1 MNRPAPVSYPFRHP
15 APGTRHPAPGT
26 RHPAK
31 AKQRMS
37 EQSES
42 SKRPGRGFG
51 TTPGGR
57 VFVWLLTLTSVA
69 VVLAVYFSFRGASEM
84 PVDSPAEAGGSAE
97 AGAASSSLS
106 TPESGVPA
114 IQPPDVL
121 PPLPAGPNT
130 AWHPLA
136 IDSVDPQRLPEYKE
150 IVEGRA
156 LVELSTGMWSWGE
169 GDRITL
175 AVPQIGA
182 VYEPV
187 IERVETMLGNNRSYV
202 GRLVENEFPFS
213 FVITV
218 GQRNT
223 FANLSTPQGSFELV
237 GDTELA
243 WLMPV
248 ANMDQ
253 HVDYSQPDYYIPGED
268 FPAEPVPGENFPVEP
283 VPGGEPLDDP

>member
-1 MNRPAPVSYPFRHP
+1 MNRPAPVSYSF
-15 APGTRHPAPGT
+15 

-31 AKQRMS
+31 AKQCVS
-37 EQSES
+37 EQSEPS
-42 SKRPGRGFG
+42 NRPTRGFG

-57 VFVWLLTLTSVA
+57 AFVWLLTLTSMP
-69 VVLAVYFSFRGASEM
+69 VVLAVYFSFRGANET
-84 PVDSPAEAGGSAE
+84 PVESPAETGASAE
-97 AGAASSSLS
+97 TGTAGSSPP
-106 TPESGVPA
+106 TPESGALA
-114 IQPPDVL
+114 IQPADVL
-121 PPLPAGPNT
+121 PPLPSGPNT

-156 LVELSTGMWSWGE
+156 LVELSTGMWTWGE

-187 IERVETMLGNNRSYV
+187 IERVDTMLGNNRSYV
-202 GRLVENEFPFS
+202 GRLIEDDFPYS

-268 FPAEPVPGENFPVEP
+268 FPGEPVLGEDFPVEP
-283 VPGGEPLDDP
+283 VPGGESLGDP

>member
-1 MNRPAPVSYPFRHP
+1 M
-15 APGTRHPAPGT
+15 
-26 RHPAK
+26 
-31 AKQRMS
+31 AKQTGSIER
-37 EQSES
+37 S
-42 SKRPGRGFG
+42 SRRFG

-57 VFVWLLTLTSVA
+57 AFVWLLTLTSVA
-69 VVLAVYFSFRGASEM
+69 VVLAVYFSFRGANEA
-84 PVDSPAEAGGSAE
+84 PQESPAEV
-97 AGAASSSLS
+97 GAAGS
-106 TPESGVPA
+106 TPSTPVSDAVEVPA
-114 IQPPDVL
+114 AVVL
-121 PPLPAGPNT
+121 PPLPVGPHT
-130 AWHPLA
+130 AWWPLE
-136 IDSVDPQRLPEYKE
+136 IDSVAPERIPEYKE
-150 IVEGRA
+150 VVEGRV
-156 LVELSTGMWSWGE
+156 LVELSTGMWSWGV

-202 GRLVENEFPFS
+202 GRLIEAEFPYS

-223 FANLSTPQGSFELV
+223 FANFSTPQGSFELV

-253 HVDYSQPDYYIPGED
+253 HVDYSQPDYYVPDDDSPDDWMPGE
-268 FPAEPVPGENFPVEP
+268 EIR
-283 VPGGEPLDDP
+283 DDR

>member
-1 MNRPAPVSYPFRHP
+1 MNRRVPVSYSF
-15 APGTRHPAPGT
+15 

-31 AKQRMS
+31 AKQCVS

-42 SKRPGRGFG
+42 SKRPTRGFG

-57 VFVWLLTLTSVA
+57 AFVWLLTLTSVA
-69 VVLAVYFSFRGASEM
+69 VVLAVYFSFRGTNEM
-84 PVDSPAEAGGSAE
+84 PVESPAEAGASAE
-97 AGAASSSLS
+97 SGAAVSSPS
-106 TPESGVPA
+106 TPESGAPA
-114 IQPPDVL
+114 IQPAGAL
-121 PPLPAGPNT
+121 PPLPTGPNT

-202 GRLVENEFPFS
+202 GRLIEDEFPYS

-253 HVDYSQPDYYIPGED
+253 HVDYSQPDYFIPDED
-268 FPAEPVPGENFPVEP
+268 YPDDFFPS
-283 VPGGEPLDDP
+283 GEPPVNP

>member
-1 MNRPAPVSYPFRHP
+1 M
-15 APGTRHPAPGT
+15 
-26 RHPAK
+26 
-31 AKQRMS
+31 
-37 EQSES
+37 
-42 SKRPGRGFG
+42 
-51 TTPGGR
+51 
-57 VFVWLLTLTSVA
+57 LTLSSVA
-69 VVLAVYFSFRGASEM
+69 VVLAVYLSFRGANET
-84 PVDSPAEAGGSAE
+84 PPESPAEAG
-97 AGAASSSLS
+97 AAVF
-106 TPESGVPA
+106 TPLPPVSDGMENQPA
-114 IQPPDVL
+114 AVL
-121 PPLPAGPNT
+121 PPLPTGPNT
-130 AWHPLA
+130 AWRPLA
-136 IDSVDPQRLPEYKE
+136 IDSVDPERIPEYKE

-202 GRLVENEFPFS
+202 GRLIEDDFPYS

-218 GQRNT
+218 GQRYT

-253 HVDYSQPDYYIPGED
+253 HVDYSQPDYFIPGED
-268 FPAEPVPGENFPVEP
+268 FPVEP
-283 VPGGEPLDDP
+283 VPVGETPGDP